1 MDLRWTMDIDEIY
14 DGLISGV
21 ESKAGI
27 RVNAGGDMALRLRAV
42 AAELA
47 SLWTHVEWVRRQGF
61 PQTATGEFL
70 DRHAAVR
77 ALERRKGSKAK
88 GSLCFET
95 ASAAVSELTVP
106 AGTVCL
112 SLGGT
117 EFVTCEDGVIEEGE
131 SSCTVEAE
139 ASAVGSM
146 GNVPADSI
154 CQMVLAPVGI
164 ARCRNTQAFKGGA
177 DAEDDDSLRSRI
189 MASYSRLPNGSNAA
203 YYETEALNTDGVTAV
218 KVFPR
223 RRGLGTVD
231 VVAASKAFPPEAELI
246 EALEDKFNAEREI
259 CVDVKVMAP
268 EAVTVNIEA
277 AVDVEAGFE
286 PDMVRAKVHDELEK
300 LFDGRLLGKN
310 LLLAKLGSVI
320 FNVEGVSNYVILSP
334 SADVEIQGNE
344 LPVAGTITVTGR

>member
-1 MDLRWTMDIDEIY
+1 MDIDEIY
-14 DGLISGV
+14 NGLISDV
-21 ESKAGI
+21 ESKAGV
-27 RVNAGGDMALRLRAV
+27 RVNQGGDMALRLRAV

-47 SLWTHVEWVRRQGF
+47 SLWTHVEWVKRQGF

-77 ALERRKGSKAK
+77 SLERRKGSKAK
-88 GSLCFET
+88 GSLRFET
-95 ASAAVSELTVP
+95 AAAAASALTVP
-106 AGTVCL
+106 AGTACL

-131 SSCTVEAE
+131 SFCVVEAE

-164 ARCRNTQAFKGGA
+164 ARCSNTQAFKGGA
-177 DAEDDDSLRSRI
+177 DVEDDESLRGRI
-189 MASYSRLPNGSNAA
+189 MASYSRLPNGSNTA

-223 RRGLGTVD
+223 NRGLGTVD
-231 VVAASKAFPPEAELI
+231 VVAASKAFPPETELLKAI
-246 EALEDKFNAEREI
+246 EDRFNAEREI
-259 CVDVKVMAP
+259 CVDVKVLAP
-268 EAVTVNIEA
+268 EAVTVNIQA

-286 PDMVRAKVHDELEK
+286 PASVREKVHDELEK

-310 LLLAKLGSVI
+310 LLLARLGNVI
-320 FNVEGVSNYVILSP
+320 FNVEGVSNYVIISP
-334 SADVEIQGNE
+334 SADVEIQGNQ